1 VKERE
6 DSDDSEINTAQQR
19 ATELGTAALN
29 ILVEE
34 MADKPYDAT
43 AAQLQIVVNKIAVLV
58 YDKYPHWSKERQ
70 ALFLVATI
78 GEVCSFFSRKM
89 LLLRKLEWMLTP
101 SDDEQP

>member
-6 DSDDSEINTAQQR
+6 DSDDSEISTAQQE
-19 ATELGTAALN
+19 ANEIGTAALD
-29 ILVEE
+29 ILINELSNQ
-34 MADKPYDAT
+34 PYDAT
-43 AAQLQIVVNKIAVLV
+43 AAQLQLVVNKVAVLV

-70 ALFLVATI
+70 ALLLVATI
-78 GEVCSFFSRKM
+78 GEVCSIFSRKM